1 MFHKYIVSYKRGH
14 WQYTSKPETFL
25 LRYLTLTLPN
35 DNLDTSNTFEVKFI
49 RQCHV
54 NWLSVNELKNHS
66 FQVHNPGQIIH
77 EIYCDNILIR
87 FISSQIKRDLM
98 SIMTNCVHDL
108 CHELLNKLRLR
119 NLERKEMIG
128 KSSI

>member
-1 MFHKYIVSYKRGH
+1 MSYKRGH

-35 DNLDTSNTFEVKFI
+35 DNLDTSNTFGIKFI

-54 NWLSVNELKNHS
+54 NWLSVNELKNDY

-77 EIYCDNILIR
+77 EIYCVSDKVYFVTNKTRLDVDHDELCTR
-87 FISSQIKRDLM
+87 FVSRIAKQIK
-98 SIMTNCVHDL
+98 T
-108 CHELLNKLRLR
+108 
-119 NLERKEMIG
+119 
-128 KSSI
+128 